1 MVDLHGQYLHVAEE
15 INRAIQSVI
24 DDTAFINGPAVKE
37 FASSLANYTGAAH
50 VLPCGN
56 GTDALQ
62 LAMMALQ
69 LKPGDEV
76 IVPTWTYVATVEVI
90 ALLGLKPV
98 FVDVDPNT
106 FNLDVAAVEELITAK
121 TKAVVPVHLY
131 GQCAH
136 MEPLL
141 ELASKNGFFVIE
153 DTAQAL
159 GAEYLYGNGK
169 KKKAGTLGTVG
180 TTSFFP
186 SKNLGCY
193 GDGGALFTNDE
204 SLATTIRAMA
214 NHGQFEKY
222 HHDLIGVNSRLD
234 TLQAAVLNVKLKQLD
249 TYARNRQKAAAQYD
263 EELAFLE
270 EVESPEKSAYTSHVY
285 HQYTIKVK
293 GGERDNLRDYLKE
306 RGVPSMIYYP
316 VPLHLQKAYNAYGYK
331 KGDFPV
337 AEKLAEQ
344 VLSLPMHTELA
355 EEQVSYVCQQIKS
368 FFHGK

>member
-15 INRAIQSVI
+15 INEAIQSVI
-24 DDTAFINGPAVKE
+24 NDTAFINGPAVKE
-37 FASSLANYTGAAH
+37 FASSLANYTGAGH
-50 VLPCGN
+50 VIPCGN

-98 FVDVDPNT
+98 FVDVDPQT
-106 FNLDVAAVEELITAK
+106 FNLDLEAVEQLISEK
-121 TKAVVPVHLY
+121 TRAVVPVHLY

-141 ELASKNGFFVIE
+141 ELAKKNGFYIIE

-159 GAEYLYGNGK
+159 GADYLYEGGK

-193 GDGGALFTNDE
+193 GDGGALFTDDD

-234 TLQAAVLNVKLKQLD
+234 TMQAAILNVKLKQLD
-249 TYARNRQKAAAQYD
+249 TYAANRQKAAAQYD
-263 EELAFLE
+263 EELAELKVIE
-270 EVESPEKSAYTSHVY
+270 TPARASYSTHVF
-285 HQYTIKVK
+285 HQYTLKVMDGK
-293 GGERDNLRDYLKE
+293 RDELRDFLKE

-316 VPLHLQKAYNAYGYK
+316 VPLHLQKAYSAYGYK

-344 VLSLPMHTELA
+344 VLSLPMHTEL
-355 EEQVSYVCQQIKS
+355 EPDQVSYVCQQIKT
-368 FFHGK
+368 FFHGV

>member
-1 MVDLHGQYLHVAEE
+1 MVDLHGQHLHVAEE
-15 INRAIQSVI
+15 INEAIQSVI
-24 DDTAFINGPAVKE
+24 NDTAFINGPAVKE
-37 FASSLANYTGAAH
+37 FAASLANYTGAAH
-50 VLPCGN
+50 VVPCGN

-69 LKPGDEV
+69 LKAGDEV

-98 FVDVDPNT
+98 FVDVDPDT
-106 FNLDVAAVEELITAK
+106 FNIDLQGMEELITAR

-131 GQCAH
+131 GQCAN

-141 ELASKNGFFVIE
+141 ALAQKNSLYVIE

-159 GAEYLYGNGK
+159 GAEYQYANGSK
-169 KKKAGTLGTVG
+169 EKAGTLGTIG

-193 GDGGALFTNDE
+193 GDGGAIFTNDE
-204 SLATTIRAMA
+204 SLATTLKAMA

-222 HHDLIGVNSRLD
+222 HHDMIGVNSRLD
-234 TLQAAVLNVKLKQLD
+234 TMQAAILNVKLKQLD
-249 TYARNRQKAAAQYD
+249 TYAANRRQAASWYD
-263 EELAFLE
+263 EELAELE
-270 EVESPEKSAYTSHVY
+270 AVETPARAPYSTHVF
-285 HQYTIKVK
+285 HQYTLKVDAK
-293 GGERDNLRDYLKE
+293 RDELRDFLKE

-316 VPLHLQKAYNAYGYK
+316 VPLHLQKAYSAYGYK

-337 AEKLAEQ
+337 AEKLAQQ
-344 VLSLPMHTELA
+344 VISLPIHTEL
-355 EEQVSYVCQQIKS
+355 EQEQVVYVCQQIKA
-368 FFHGK
+368 FYHGGR